1 MQRTHLC
8 RHLPRK
14 EVQIVPHLF
23 LLLRWKDIFYLKY
36 EKKRLC
42 RFISYKIM
50 AMQIIA
56 ISEMTKQMQGSM
68 ILVNKDEL
76 KLSARRQ
83 SQMIQNELVKWFKNE
98 NFCHL

>member
-1 MQRTHLC
+1 
-8 RHLPRK
+8 
-14 EVQIVPHLF
+14 
-23 LLLRWKDIFYLKY
+23 
-36 EKKRLC
+36 
-42 RFISYKIM
+42 M

>member
-1 MQRTHLC
+1 
-8 RHLPRK
+8 
-14 EVQIVPHLF
+14 
-23 LLLRWKDIFYLKY
+23 
-36 EKKRLC
+36 
-42 RFISYKIM
+42 M

-83 SQMIQNELVKWFKNE
+83 SQIIQKELVKWFKNE
-98 NFCHL
+98 HFCHLKFYE